1 MTIVQL
7 STAHAF
13 DLLLRQSPQGDGR
26 WEDIDVRLG
35 ADAGGEADW
44 LIVFDHPARDLTTSL
59 PRERRIVFLPEPASI
74 KHYDPQF
81 IAQFGVAFTASPLPD
96 FDGIAIHTQPLTPWF
111 YGAGIGAS
119 AQTTARKSYTE
130 LAAGPIA
137 GEGAGG
143 RGEEGARALLSAVC
157 STKTLN
163 RNQVRRLR
171 FLRRVKATLGARL
184 DIYGRGFQEI
194 ADKAEG
200 LDGYRYHLVLEN
212 NLDPHCWTEKLAD
225 PLLAGVYPIFAGG
238 PDLEA
243 YFDPLGF
250 TAIDITRPD
259 SALAGIVRVL
269 AEDPVSRPEV
279 RGAMRENRRRLMEE
293 HQFFP
298 VLAAELSRLGPAPAT
313 RLEAPVPVRPPVKP
327 PLHRLTRAFR
337 PLRILADK
345 AHVAL
350 VERG

>member
-13 DLLLRQSPQGDGR
+13 DALLRQSPDGDGR
-26 WEDIDVRLG
+26 WQDIDVRLG
-35 ADAGGEADW
+35 ADAGEEADW
-44 LIVFDHPARDLTTSL
+44 LIVLDHPAPGLTTRL
-59 PRERRIVFLPEPASI
+59 PRERRIVFLHEPASI

-81 IAQFGVAFTASPLPD
+81 VAQFGVAFAVSPQPG
-96 FDGIAIHTQPLTPWF
+96 FDGMPIHTQPLTPWF
-111 YGAGIGAS
+111 YGAGIGAR
-119 AQTTARKSYTE
+119 AGTGLRKSYAE
-130 LAAGPIA
+130 LAGGPV
-137 GEGAGG
+137 GEG
-143 RGEEGARALLSAVC
+143 GARGLLSAVC

-238 PDLEA
+238 PGLEA

-279 RGAMRENRRRLMEE
+279 RAAMRENRRRLMEE

-298 VLAAELSRLGPAPAT
+298 VLAAELSRLDRAPVA
-313 RLEAPVPVRPPVKP
+313 RLEVPVPVRPPLKL
-327 PLHRLTRAFR
+327 PLHRLMRAFR

-350 VERG
+350 FERG